1 MKNRDIASMLMGLT
15 VAWNMYGFATN
26 FFNRAWREAPV
37 PVVPISYSLNAAIAV
52 FAPVVRSGK
61 GWATRIASVLGV
73 LMAAWSAVGVL
84 FMSDRETEMAPGV
97 PGIVAPGVAAVLGA
111 LVAVFGRRA
120 HEEHSRPW
128 WSRVF
133 GA

>member
-1 MKNRDIASMLMGLT
+1 MKNRDVTSILMGLT

-61 GWATRIASVLGV
+61 GWATRVATMLGV

-84 FMSDRETEMAPGV
+84 FMSDRETELAPGV
-97 PGIVAPGVAAVLGA
+97 PGIVAPGVAAALGA

-120 HEEHSRPW
+120 HEEHSRFR
-128 WSRVF
+128 WSRFF

>member
-1 MKNRDIASMLMGLT
+1 
-15 VAWNMYGFATN
+15 
-26 FFNRAWREAPV
+26 V
-37 PVVPISYSLNAAIAV
+37 PAVPISYTLNAAIAV
-52 FAPVVRSGK
+52 FAPVVRSAK

-73 LMAAWSAVGVL
+73 LVAIWSAVGVL

-97 PGIVAPGVAAVLGA
+97 PGIVAPGVAAVFGA

-120 HEEHSRPW
+120 HEEHSQSW